1 MNTPHFSKE
10 LLQSANE
17 IVNDKTLNDFE
28 KLNEIEEMLLDEGY
42 DADYITD
49 LLLELNN
56 FVIVG

>member
-1 MNTPHFSKE
+1 MNTPYFSKE

-42 DADYITD
+42 DADYVTD